1 MNSKRFFLEFSYAG
15 TAYHGWQ
22 RQPNALSV
30 QEVMEEALALLLK
43 QQTPLTAAGRTDT
56 GVHAKQMFAHFDA
69 DTTDLEQLIFRLN
82 QFLPNDIAVIRIRE
96 VKPRAHARFDALS
109 RTYEYHLNNFKSPFV
124 QGMSYGLYQPLD
136 LEQMNKAASILLEYE
151 DFECFSKAHTDVKTF
166 LCTISKAVWEKSETG
181 LVFTITANRFLRNMV
196 RAIVGTLI
204 EIGLGKKNI
213 QEMHTV
219 IESKNRSLAGYSV
232 PAEGLFLTHIEYPNS
247 IYLEHGKSQR

>member
-124 QGMSYGLYQPLD
+124 QGMSYGLHQPLD
-136 LEQMNKAASILLEYE
+136 VEQMNKAASILLEYE

-204 EIGLGKKNI
+204 EIGLSKKNI

>member
-124 QGMSYGLYQPLD
+124 NGMSYGLYQPLD
-136 LEQMNKAASILLEYE
+136 VEQMNKAASILLEYE

-166 LCTISKAVWEKSETG
+166 LCTISKAVWGKSETG
-181 LVFTITANRFLRNMV
+181 LVFTISANRFLRNMV

>member
-15 TAYHGWQ
+15 TDYHGWQ

-30 QEVMEEALALLLK
+30 QEVIEEALALLLK

-69 DTTDLEQLIFRLN
+69 DATDLEQLIFRLN

-96 VKPRAHARFDALS
+96 VKPQAHARFHALS
-109 RTYEYHLNNFKSPFV
+109 RTYKYHLNNFKSPFV
-124 QGMSYGLYQPLD
+124 QGMSYGLYQPLNV
-136 LEQMNKAASILLEYE
+136 EQMNKAASILLEYE

-166 LCTISKAVWEKSETG
+166 LCTINKAVWEKSETG

-196 RAIVGTLI
+196 RAVVGTLL
-204 EIGLGKKNI
+204 EIGTGKRPVTDI
-213 QEMHTV
+213 PTLLA
-219 IESKNRSLAGYSV
+219 SKSRSNAGPSV
-232 PAEGLFLTHIEYPNS
+232 PAKGLYLTQINYPEN
-247 IYLEHGKSQR
+247 IYV

>member
-136 LEQMNKAASILLEYE
+136 VEQMNKAASILLEYE

-204 EIGLGKKNI
+204 EIGLDKKNI
-213 QEMHTV
+213 QAGHTV